1 MDDDPFNMIDRHP
14 APRHRDPQRGRRMLD
29 TLWVVGC
36 LTALLVIGSY
46 IVRALG

>member
-1 MDDDPFNMIDRHP
+1 MDDDPFNLIDRDRP
-14 APRHRDPQRGRRMLD
+14 ARHRDPQRGRRMLD

-46 IVRALG
+46 TVRALG